1 MTHQFFHPQELDE
14 PPAMARNSVRSMLT
28 ALLLCAAMML
38 VPLTPGQAAGP
49 PANQGA
55 APAAGQPAGKGP
67 KTGLPLP
74 RFVSLRA
81 GEVNLRTGPGSRY
94 PVEWV
99 LVYRHMPVEIIAEFD
114 TWRKIRDWQGTV
126 GWVHQSMISGN
137 RWVIVRE
144 GRQPLRRA
152 GDKEAPIIARIEQKV
167 IGRLK
172 ECHGQWCEIDFSGFS
187 GWMRRN
193 QIWGVYP
200 GEKVE

>member
-1 MTHQFFHPQELDE
+1 MTYQFLYPHELDE
-14 PPAMARNSVRSMLT
+14 ALENWRKPARLT
-28 ALLLCAAMML
+28 PVALLLCAAAT
-38 VPLTPGQAAGP
+38 LTPLAPGHAAGP
-49 PANQGA
+49 SANQEIA
-55 APAAGQPAGKGP
+55 QATAKGP

-81 GEVNLRTGPGSRY
+81 GEVNLRTGPGARY

-152 GDKEAPIIARIEQKV
+152 GEKDAPIIARIEQKV

-172 ECHGQWCEIDFSGFS
+172 ECREQWCEIDFSGFT

-193 QIWGVYP
+193 QVWGVYP
-200 GEKVE
+200 GETVD